1 MLEPV
6 EIARK
11 IVDIASDKMASDILM
26 LDIREIGF
34 FADYFVICSG
44 QSQRQISAITHEID
58 KVMGKAG
65 IKVHH
70 REGTSDSG
78 WMLMDYGSVI
88 VHAFDVETREYYDL
102 EQLWEKAK
110 PVVRIQ

>member
-1 MLEPV
+1 MLEPI

-26 LDIREIGF
+26 LDITEIGF

-44 QSQRQISAITHEID
+44 QSQRQIGAIAQEID
-58 KVMGKAG
+58 KVMRKDG

-70 REGTSDSG
+70 KESTASSG
-78 WMLMDYGSVI
+78 WILMDYGSTI
-88 VHAFDVETREYYDL
+88 VHIFDVETREYYDL
-102 EQLWEKAK
+102 EQLWEQAK